1 MNPRQ
6 SFHVVTVYRFD
17 AVLYKCSYNKYNQPD
32 VPLQQALT
40 SWLGVQSAARQLA
53 VAVNV
58 WECEN
63 VQQEVIKN

>member
-32 VPLQQALT
+32 VLLQQALT
-40 SWLGVQSAARQLA
+40 S
-53 VAVNV
+53 
-58 WECEN
+58 
-63 VQQEVIKN
+63 